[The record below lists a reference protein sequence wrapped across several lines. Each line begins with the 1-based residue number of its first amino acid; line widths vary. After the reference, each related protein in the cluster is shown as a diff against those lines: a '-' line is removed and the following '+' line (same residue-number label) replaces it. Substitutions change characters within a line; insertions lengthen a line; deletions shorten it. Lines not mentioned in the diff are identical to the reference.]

1 MAGRDQLDGV
11 DLKILSELQQ
21 DGRIRNNELALR
33 VGVSAPNCL
42 RRLKS
47 LFSRGVIRAVRAVID
62 ERRLGYEVVS
72 FVSIQLGSQAQPV
85 LEAFEKLDRR
95 DPAHPAVLADFGRH
109 RLSPEMRGAERR
121 EHAPAASALR
131 GDAGREERPQLS
143 SAGCRQGCAVA
154 VAGRR
159 DSVCRLAGHADGG
172 LHLNQLRWIWRRSSV
187 RRR

>member
-42 RRLKS
+42 RRLKL

-85 LEAFEKLDRR
+85 LEAFESSIAAIPRIQQI
-95 DPAHPAVLADFGRH
+95 GRASC
-109 RLSPEMRGAERR
+109 RER
-121 EHAPAASALR
+121 
-131 GDAGREERPQLS
+131 
-143 SAGCRQGCAVA
+143 V
-154 VAGRR
+154 
-159 DSVCRLAGHADGG
+159 
-172 LHLNQLRWIWRRSSV
+172 
-187 RRR
+187 

>member
-1 MAGRDQLDGV
+1 MAERDQLDGI

-72 FVSIQLGSQAQPV
+72 FVSIQLGSRATGARGV
-85 LEAFEKLDRR
+85 RELDCR
-95 DPAHPAVLADFGRH
+95 DPAHPTVLADFGRH
-109 RLSPEMRGAERR
+109 RLSPQMRGAERR
-121 EHAPAASALR
+121 EHAPAAAAFRS
-131 GDAGREERPQLS
+131 DA
-143 SAGCRQGCAVA
+143 
-154 VAGRR
+154 
-159 DSVCRLAGHADGG
+159 
-172 LHLNQLRWIWRRSSV
+172 
-187 RRR
+187 